1 MDMRDQD
8 ESSNVEDMRGS
19 SGGGGGGFQ
28 FRPVHGIGLGTIAV
42 ALIGGWLLGINPL
55 QILGL
60 LSGGGMSGNQTTQT
74 LPQTAPQTAADQTA
88 EQTSSAAVEDP
99 DRKFVSQILR
109 STEVVWTDYFRQLGR
124 TYENPKL
131 ILYSDSYPTA
141 CGQGQAAAGP
151 FYCPNDRIVYLDMS
165 FFALMTRQL
174 NAPGQFAHAYVIGHE
189 VGHHVQNLLG
199 ILGKVDAVRARSNE
213 ADSNALSV
221 KVELQADC
229 FAGVWARRAQQ
240 ERGWRLEQ
248 GDIETALNAASQIG
262 DDTLQKK
269 ARGTVV
275 PETFTHGTSAERV
288 SWFKRGV
295 DSGDINQCDTFGT
308 GNVAGTSPTKP

>member
-1 MDMRDQD
+1 MRDQE
-8 ESSNVEDMRGS
+8 ESRNVEDVRGS
-19 SGGGGGGFQ
+19 SGGGGGFQ
-28 FRPVHGIGLGTIAV
+28 FRPAHGIGLGTVVI
-42 ALIGGWLLGINPL
+42 ALIGGWALGINPL

-60 LSGGGMSGNQTTQT
+60 LSGGDLSGPQGAPMQ
-74 LPQTAPQTAADQTA
+74 QTAPQSGDQSADQTA
-88 EQTSSAAVEDP
+88 DDP
-99 DRKFVSQILR
+99 QAKFVSQILR
-109 STEVVWTDYFRQLGR
+109 STEVVWTDTFQQMGR

-131 ILYSDSYPTA
+131 RLFRDSYPTA

-151 FYCPNDRIVYLDMS
+151 FYCPNDRIVYLDLS
-165 FFALMTRQL
+165 FFDLMTQQL

-199 ILGKVDAVRARSNE
+199 ILGKVDAQRERVSAAE
-213 ADSNALSV
+213 SNALSV
-221 KVELQADC
+221 KIELQADC

-240 ERGWRLEQ
+240 EKGWRLEQ

-275 PETFTHGTSAERV
+275 PESFTHGSSAQRV
-288 SWFKRGV
+288 SWFKRGI

-308 GNVAGTSPTKP
+308 GNVAGAGQTGP